1 MTSTVFGDFL
11 GAGREHLEAAVAGRD
26 RQDTCLPAVVPSL
39 HRLVTIMS
47 LYLEDLAP
55 CDDIEAA
62 GRTDLDV
69 WERAVIDTGAALR
82 IAADCLY
89 RSAADLSASEPV
101 SEPAPSGAR
110 QLADAATELMA
121 GRDLLHTHIV
131 LGPDR
136 LVQERSEW
144 APVVTSLPVTRAI
157 SNEIAAWSARLAP
170 FTAWLAGLATPHIS
184 RRLTDQLFVLSPREE
199 LASASQWLRAAS
211 AALHPALD
219 ADPVRGVDLQLLRAI
234 PAAFPPQR
242 QPLGAAAESI
252 TELCNGIAVSA
263 SRLRAA
269 VHRGQDR
276 VSWSHFG
283 RVSVDGAGSGRHHSP
298 QRTGPALSRH
308 PSGPP
313 P

>member
-1 MTSTVFGDFL
+1 MFGDFL
-11 GAGREHLEAAVAGRD
+11 GAGRQHLEAAVAGRD
-26 RQDTCLPAVVPSL
+26 RQDACLPAVVPSL

-55 CDDIEAA
+55 CDDVEAA
-62 GRTDLDV
+62 GRTDLHV